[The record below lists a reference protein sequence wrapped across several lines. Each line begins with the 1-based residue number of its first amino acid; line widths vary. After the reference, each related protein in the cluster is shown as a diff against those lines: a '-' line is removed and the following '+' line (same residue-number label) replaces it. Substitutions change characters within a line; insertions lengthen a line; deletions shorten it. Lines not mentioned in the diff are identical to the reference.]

1 MRHDNLK
8 DFMNDLNRVTNDVF
22 TYYQESNLY
31 TLKINGKSAVV
42 IKGYK
47 AFCDFLGS
55 LFQTLLCMKKE
66 GEK

>member
-8 DFMNDLNRVTNDVF
+8 DFMDDLTRISNDVF
-22 TYYQESNLY
+22 SYYQESNLY

-47 AFCDFLGS
+47 AFTIFLGG
-55 LFQTLLCMKKE
+55 LFQTLLCMKRE
-66 GEK
+66 GN